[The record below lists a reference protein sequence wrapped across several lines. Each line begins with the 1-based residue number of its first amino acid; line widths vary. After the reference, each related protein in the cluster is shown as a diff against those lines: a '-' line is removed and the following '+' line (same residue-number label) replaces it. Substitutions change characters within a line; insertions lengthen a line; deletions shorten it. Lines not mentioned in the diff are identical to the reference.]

1 MPGVG
6 GTTVLVATVVVSPA
20 VGATM
25 GTVAVGTGD
34 GTDIVGTGVGRAVVG
49 SAVWTGP
56 AGPPPTVRVPGVT
69 ATGYIS
75 PFRPWT
81 PIVGSATIVMPVV
94 PVAVPRTVRVARV
107 IRVPPRGT
115 VCDRSTLC
123 RVTWLAGSCDTD
135 FREAHSGKATEAIV
149 ATEGLVRLTE
159 TR

>member
-1 MPGVG
+1 M
-6 GTTVLVATVVVSPA
+6 TVLGATVVGFPA
-20 VGATM
+20 VGTTM
-25 GTVAVGTGD
+25 GTVVVGAGD
-34 GTDIVGTGVGRAVVG
+34 GTETVGAVVG
-49 SAVWTGP
+49 TAVWTG
-56 AGPPPTVRVPGVT
+56 AASPPPTVRVPGVT
-69 ATGYIS
+69 VTGYIS

-115 VCDRSTLC
+115 ICDRSTLC
-123 RVTWLAGSCDTD
+123 MVTWLAGSCDTD